1 MEWKENGK
9 TFQWVTNRQISKENI
24 VRLSKAGRKRW
35 KIENEGF
42 NNQKNHRFQ
51 VGHVCCHNYTAIKN
65 HYMLVQ
71 IADALRQLY
80 ELKAYINRGVKVSIK
95 NISSSL
101 LSSFGRLITREDIF
115 TKERKTVNAFS

>member
-1 MEWKENGK
+1 M
-9 TFQWVTNRQISKENI
+9 
-24 VRLSKAGRKRW
+24 
-35 KIENEGF
+35 
-42 NNQKNHRFQ
+42 
-51 VGHVCCHNYTAIKN
+51 GHVCCHNYTAIKN